1 MLITFRCK
9 AYANVTMF
17 GSIGLQMIKM
27 MGHSGAVP
35 GAIGAEEIPYA
46 LSQLK
51 AAVNAEK
58 KRADQATQE
67 QEYDDDDEREET
79 PVSISNRALPLIDM
93 LNAAISE
100 ECGIMWDS
108 E

>member
-27 MGHSGAVP
+27 MGHSGTVP
-35 GAIGAEEIPYA
+35 GAIGAEEIPHA
-46 LSQLK
+46 LSLLK
-51 AAVNAEK
+51 AAVTVEKRRAE
-58 KRADQATQE
+58 QQE
-67 QEYDDDDEREET
+67 QDQDDDDERDDP

-100 ECGIMWDS
+100 ECGIMWDN